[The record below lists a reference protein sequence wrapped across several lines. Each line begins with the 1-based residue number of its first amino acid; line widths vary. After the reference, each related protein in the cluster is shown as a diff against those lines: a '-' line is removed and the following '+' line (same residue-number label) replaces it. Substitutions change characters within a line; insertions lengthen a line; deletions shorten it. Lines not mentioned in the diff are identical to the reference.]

1 MKKQLFIF
9 VICVLTSLVTK
20 AYDFKTDGVYY
31 MIVNMSKNTVCVT
44 SGENSYSG
52 NITIPETVSYQ
63 NRTFRIIGIADAA
76 FKNSNITSISLPN
89 SMRLICSEAFRNC
102 SNLKSVDFPDSLVY
116 IGTAAFRQSGL
127 EALVLP
133 DNVRVV
139 DVAAFAD
146 CSSLRTV
153 VLGPLVGGGFAT
165 RIYIPEFGKKCYG
178 ELLSSVFVNC
188 KNVEKLTIKDSTSQL
203 ETDIDVQ
210 ADSHR
215 IGGGVPFIYHF
226 VNLKTLYVGR
236 YLEGPDG
243 RANLYHLTN
252 LEHLELSKYARIEPV
267 KSDLKTLKVHRKMP
281 KKVDRTDY
289 FTTKTKMN
297 AILYVPKGSA
307 KYYREAYMWKDFW
320 NIVEMDN

>member
-1 MKKQLFIF
+1 MKKTTFLSIICILSSF
-9 VICVLTSLVTK
+9 VAK
-20 AYDFKTDGVYY
+20 AYDFKTNGVYY
-31 MIVNMSKNTVCVT
+31 MIVNMSESTVCVT
-44 SGENSYSG
+44 NGETCYSG
-52 NITIPETVSYQ
+52 GVTIPETVNYQ
-63 NRTFRIIGIADAA
+63 NRTFRIIGIADEA
-76 FKNSNITSISLPN
+76 FKNSKITSISLPN
-89 SMRLICSEAFRNC
+89 SMHLICSEAFYGC
-102 SNLKSVDFPDSLVY
+102 GNLKSIDLPDSLVY
-116 IGTAAFRQSGL
+116 IGAAAFKQCGL
-127 EALVLP
+127 ESLVLP

-139 DVAAFAD
+139 DAAAFAD
-146 CSSLRTV
+146 CSSLKTV

-165 RIYIPEFGKKCYG
+165 RIYIPEFGKECYKK
-178 ELLSSVFVNC
+178 LLSAVFVNC
-188 KNVEKLTIKDSTSQL
+188 KNVEKLIIKDSTSQL
-203 ETDIDVQ
+203 ETEIDVQ
-210 ADSHR
+210 SDNRR

-252 LEHLELSKYARIEPV
+252 LEHLELSKYARIEPI

-307 KYYREAYMWKDFW
+307 KYYKEADMWKDFW
-320 NIVEMDN
+320 NIVEMDD